1 MSSELT
7 QRRPTPK
14 PPAPSHIVAVLLE
27 WSIVAVLASHHS
39 VTGLVLAFFYAW
51 FSATWAL
58 FARSGNQ

>member
-1 MSSELT
+1 
-7 QRRPTPK
+7 
-14 PPAPSHIVAVLLE
+14 VLLE